1 MHEVVILSKGLTL
14 DVVARVNELP
24 GAVLDGSGGLVSWIS
39 LLKHILVVRR
49 QATDKV
55 SKIWIQVFE
64 CKLTCKTR

>member
-1 MHEVVILSKGLTL
+1 
-14 DVVARVNELP
+14 
-24 GAVLDGSGGLVSWIS
+24 
-39 LLKHILVVRR
+39 VVRR